1 MWEKIETFHWT
12 ILVAVISVLSV
23 LLFQQQ
29 VLAQWTSPDEVPGG
43 TNLDNL
49 VVTPMQ
55 EDLNLGGFK
64 INDPATDATFVIDPS
79 AAVDIE
85 AAKADF
91 DELCIAGACNVEWP
105 SGAGGGYW
113 TQAGSDLYYSSGNV
127 GIGTGS
133 PDRLLVVEAP
143 GSDPG
148 SYPTDA
154 ARVRITANGSGKQ
167 APGLEFYNVER
178 DAGKVA
184 KIVSRDEY
192 IFSFESE
199 NKDTDE
205 DNASYEQLMTLDKS
219 SVGTELRIQNKDSE
233 SSAQIVFEEGLEP
246 DNFAI
251 RYNGSSN
258 VAPLNNG
265 YNNWLEFW
273 GQDAL
278 QGNAPA
284 DPIMI
289 MERDYDTSSAPT
301 PTYQGVGIGVPART
315 HIDAKLRVQNYGTED
330 ILQLYDGSTKVV
342 TVEDGGNVGIGTD
355 NPGSSL
361 EIRGAGSDESNL
373 RFRNDGGDMKI
384 IFQEYDAPPTPY
396 GDISIRYNGN
406 NPDIY
411 NGYSNWLEFWGRSPS
426 QGATSGEASLQGGRP
441 IMTMQRDYEPS
452 KDSYRGVGIGVPT
465 RQNITARLR
474 VQNFGDED
482 ILQLYDDEELS
493 FQVSNGGY
501 VGVNGPV
508 HTGVPVFINGTGNNG
523 LKLYSYGL
531 YSYNNSSLEL
541 KATNDVYLNPGLYDG
556 VGIEVSNPQ
565 QILHV
570 KNPNS
575 FADTLFRL
583 ENDNDGAT
591 FSNQT
596 TQVEFARG
604 PNWTTD
610 YSWVGPTSDS
620 TFDVWTMENVPM
632 LFGTNGSERM
642 RINSTDVTLSNYLN
656 LAKVSSAPAGTDCDS
671 DAEMGRVKVDNI
683 NSVLYICTGDPGG
696 GIPGSWKSLSL

>member
-1 MWEKIETFHWT
+1 MWEKIETWHWT
-12 ILVAVISVLSV
+12 ILIAVISVLSV

-29 VLAQWTSPDEVPGG
+29 VLAQWTPPDEVPGG

-64 INDPATDATFVIDPS
+64 INDPASDSTFYIDPAS
-79 AAVDIE
+79 TNYDIQ
-85 AAKADF
+85 ATKANF
-91 DELCIAGACNVEWP
+91 TNLCIAGACNSEWP
-105 SGAGGGYW
+105 SGSGGGYW

-133 PDRLLVVEAP
+133 PDRLLVVEAL

-148 SYPTDA
+148 AYPANA
-154 ARVRITANGSGKQ
+154 ARVRITANGVGKQ

-178 DAGKVA
+178 DANEIA

-192 IFSFESE
+192 VFSFETE

-205 DNASYEQLMTLDKS
+205 DAGSYEQLMTLDKS
-219 SVGTELRIQNKDSE
+219 SVGTELRIQNKVDE

-246 DNFAI
+246 DNFVI

-258 VAPLNNG
+258 VPPLNNG

-284 DPIMI
+284 YPIMI

-355 NPGSSL
+355 NPGSAL
-361 EIRGAGSDESNL
+361 EIRGAGADESNL
-373 RFRNDGGDMKI
+373 RLRNDEGDMKI

-411 NGYSNWLEFWGRSPS
+411 NGYANWLEFWGRNPA
-426 QGATSGEASLQGGRP
+426 QGGGRP
-441 IMTMQRDYEPS
+441 IMTMQRDYVPGE
-452 KDSYRGVGIGVPT
+452 DNYFGVGIGVPSEE
-465 RQNITARLR
+465 NITARLR
-474 VQNFGDED
+474 VQNYGDED
-482 ILQLYDDEELS
+482 IMQLYDDANMV
-493 FQVSNGGY
+493 FQVSGTGD
-501 VGVNGPV
+501 VGVKGPV
-508 HTGVPVFINGTGNNG
+508 HSGVPMFINGSGNAG
-523 LKLYSYGL
+523 LKIYSYGL

-556 VGIEVSNPQ
+556 VGIEVSDPA

-570 KNPNS
+570 KNANSS
-575 FADTLFRL
+575 FADAKIKL
-583 ENDNDGAT
+583 ENGNDGVS
-591 FSNQT
+591 FLNQT
-596 TQVEFARG
+596 TQIEFARG
-604 PNWTTD
+604 PNSSTD
-610 YSWVGPTSDS
+610 YSWFGPSS
-620 TFDVWTMENVPM
+620 GGSFDIWTNENLPIV
-632 LFGTNGSERM
+632 FGTNSGERM

-656 LAKVSSAPAGTDCDS
+656 LAKVSSAPAATDCDS
-671 DAEMGRVKVDNI
+671 DAEMGRVKVDNV
-683 NSVLYICTGDPGG
+683 NSVLYICTGNPGG